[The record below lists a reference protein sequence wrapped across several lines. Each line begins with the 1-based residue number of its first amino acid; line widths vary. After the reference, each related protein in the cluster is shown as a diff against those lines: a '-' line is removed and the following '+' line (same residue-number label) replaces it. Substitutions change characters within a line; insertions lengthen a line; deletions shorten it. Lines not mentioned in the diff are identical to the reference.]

1 MRGYA
6 AAQPHVAPESLD
18 ELTGPTVGEVVLPT
32 RLDWGPVRSYRLD
45 DPADLRLLYE
55 RVIREALRID
65 DLRTFLNRELLISLW
80 PTLFLPAPVRALWE
94 QRFTLPRRPL
104 AA

>member
-6 AAQPHVAPESLD
+6 AVHPHVVPESLD
-18 ELTGPTVGEVVLPT
+18 ELAGPTRGEVVLPT
-32 RLDWGPVRSYRLD
+32 RLDWGPVRSYLLD
-45 DPADLRLLYE
+45 DPADARLLYE

-65 DLRTFLNRELLISLW
+65 DLRTFLNRELLIGLW

-94 QRFTLPRRPL
+94 QRFTLPRGTL